1 MEAQNKVISVELS
14 DGTNVRVEAT
24 LIGERKLSTPTRPFR
39 EVTVAI
45 ESLTKE
51 IAEAIQK
58 VKPDRASVKFG
69 VEIALESGKLT
80 PVLVKGTST
89 ANLEITLEW
98 GQHSTGEFKIQAGSA
113 INKYSP

>member
-1 MEAQNKVISVELS
+1 MELQSKMIAVELA

-24 LIGERKLSTPTRPFR
+24 QIGDRKINFHARPFE
-39 EVTVAI
+39 EVTSAI

-51 IAEAIQK
+51 IAEALHK

-69 VEIALESGKLT
+69 IDIAVESGQLT
-80 PVLVKGTST
+80 AVLVKGSHS

-98 GQHSTGEFKIQAGSA
+98 GK
-113 INKYSP
+113 